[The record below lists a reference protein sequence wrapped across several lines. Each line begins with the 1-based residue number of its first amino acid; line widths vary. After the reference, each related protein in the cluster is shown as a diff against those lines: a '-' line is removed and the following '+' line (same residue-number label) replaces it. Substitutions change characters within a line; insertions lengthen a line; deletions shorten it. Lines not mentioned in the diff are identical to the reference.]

1 MEVEIA
7 KVSEKGQIVIPS
19 LMRKEMSIK
28 KSDQFLVFGEDGTII
43 LKKIEKPSIAK
54 TFDEIANP
62 IREAVKKSGIT
73 KKDVE
78 MAVKEAR
85 KDA

>member
-19 LMRKEMSIK
+19 LIRKEMGVK

-43 LKKIEKPSIAK
+43 LKKIEKPSMKK
-54 TFDEIANP
+54 TFDEIAAP
-62 IREAVKKSGIT
+62 IRK
-73 KKDVE
+73 
-78 MAVKEAR
+78 AVKEAGITR
-85 KDA
+85 KDLEKEIKAVRQNA

>member
-19 LMRKEMSIK
+19 LLRKEMGVK

-43 LKKIEKPSIAK
+43 LKKIEKLLIKK
-54 TFDEIANP
+54 TFDEIAAP
-62 IREAVKKSGIT
+62 IRNAVKETGIT
-73 KKDVE
+73 KKDLE
-78 MAVKEAR
+78 NAIKSIRQNA
-85 KDA
+85 

>member
-19 LMRKEMSIK
+19 LMRKEMNIK

-43 LKKIEKPSIAK
+43 LKKIEKSSIAK

-62 IREAVKKSGIT
+62 IRK
-73 KKDVE
+73 
-78 MAVKEAR
+78 AVKEAGITR
-85 KDA
+85 NDLERAIKETRQNA

>member
-19 LMRKEMSIK
+19 LLRKEMGVK

-43 LKKIEKPSIAK
+43 LKKIEKLLIKK
-54 TFDEIANP
+54 TFDEIAAP
-62 IREAVKKSGIT
+62 IRKAVKEAGIT
-73 KKDVE
+73 KKDLE
-78 MAVKEAR
+78 NAIKAIR
-85 KDA
+85 QNA